1 MSKAMG
7 LNPVN
12 SILVATGLILV
23 SLNLAL
29 ASYATGEVPAA
40 VEEAVAMKVKD
51 DICENT
57 LCTEVNEDWT
67 ESTSQRDFFAWHIT
81 NVDEVIMDNAE
92 PIYEKIGPVTYDVTL
107 KREVD
112 NYDIKNGLLTYKQ
125 LTSYSCSEDTL
136 VPCSTEVS
144 QLNIAFNPQV
154 VGATGT
160 AINAVM
166 DITKTGFV
174 SGVVG
179 IHLQQVT
186 AAQAVADEIQYEH
199 MDNLAAVEG
208 PGSIYIIDTD
218 MHNSAES
225 YFLEGM
231 FEAFNDAYGDAF
243 LDDDTKTYLSEGGV
257 DPRWVDGV
265 WNDDGDG
272 ILEPDEEWYYNET
285 GARVGDLNE
294 NGIIDNESSSFVST
308 LNLDYAFYEAVGPTE
323 RTYPCQLHG
332 PSVYA
337 AMGEPE
343 SLEFIKKI
351 LKILSH

>member
-1 MSKAMG
+1 MEVFLEQSDTKTLFSAQGSMLEFHVDGHVG

-12 SILVATGLILV
+12 GILVATGLILV

-57 LCTEVNEDWT
+57 LCTEVSEDWS

-179 IHLQQVT
+179 IHLKQVT
-186 AAQAVADEIQYEH
+186 KLRLLRMKSNMNTWPI
-199 MDNLAAVEG
+199 
-208 PGSIYIIDTD
+208 
-218 MHNSAES
+218 
-225 YFLEGM
+225 
-231 FEAFNDAYGDAF
+231 
-243 LDDDTKTYLSEGGV
+243 
-257 DPRWVDGV
+257 
-265 WNDDGDG
+265 
-272 ILEPDEEWYYNET
+272 
-285 GARVGDLNE
+285 
-294 NGIIDNESSSFVST
+294 
-308 LNLDYAFYEAVGPTE
+308 
-323 RTYPCQLHG
+323 
-332 PSVYA
+332 
-337 AMGEPE
+337 
-343 SLEFIKKI
+343 
-351 LKILSH
+351 